1 MSKKEYIELKKK
13 IAKEERAKL
22 FKAIILIILVI
33 VLINCL
39 SASNANA
46 MQDDIL
52 KNELKTE
59 NGLWTKEAWMKYQAI
74 QK

>member
-39 SASNANA
+39 SASNASV
-46 MQDDIL
+46 MDDDIL

-59 NGLWTKEAWMKYQAI
+59 NGLGTKEAWMKYQEI

>member
-39 SASNANA
+39 SASNASV
-46 MQDDIL
+46 MDDDIL

-59 NGLWTKEAWMKYQAI
+59 NGLWTKEAWMKYQEI